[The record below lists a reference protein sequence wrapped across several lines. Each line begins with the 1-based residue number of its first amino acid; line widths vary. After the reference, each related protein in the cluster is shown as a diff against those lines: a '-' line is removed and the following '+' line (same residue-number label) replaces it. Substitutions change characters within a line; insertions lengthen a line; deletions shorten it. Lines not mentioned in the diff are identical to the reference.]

1 MIPSDSQ
8 PRSAQPYPQPSRQNA
23 TPSAINAAASASAGI
38 DFSRSLADSGNRS
51 GGGAGS
57 DLIRNAVEFQG
68 DNFGPGSGFAT
79 ISEVFSYS
87 NVVGENLGGGLFA
100 FEVGNDTSPNDL
112 FNSIPATGNPL
123 SALLDEPIDPTDA
136 DIPTEPGLSY
146 AGGLATQNGATQGNW
161 NLNYAYSYNRP
172 ISLPSSVT
180 GRMKLAENV
189 SPLPQ
194 NRVFMNYS
202 LFNNVPLTQNG
213 ITVNRFTPGFERTFW
228 NKLASIEVRT
238 PFATTLDSNIFTD
251 GSTNT
256 RNAEF
261 GNIFLALKGLLL
273 ASDTWA
279 LSAGLSLSLPTAD
292 DNRVYNSRDTELL
305 RVVNQSVHVMPFI
318 GGLYTPTRR
327 SFVQGIMQVDID
339 TNGNDVLARTTPNG
353 LNKIGKFQD
362 STFLYCD
369 LAIGYWL
376 VKRGNRDCSLIRG
389 IIPVLEGHW
398 NRSLNNAD
406 IVSDT
411 DGRFMIQPPVNQ
423 LDVFNTLAGLTF
435 QLRNKSRLSLGYV
448 VPIGNGKDRVFDSE
462 MRVTWNKYF

>member
-1 MIPSDSQ
+1 MGQDDSRQMLPSDRQQLST
-8 PRSAQPYPQPSRQNA
+8 QNA
-23 TPSAINAAASASAGI
+23 MPSAIDSAASASAGI

-57 DLIRNAVEFQG
+57 DLIRSAVEFQG

-87 NVVGENLGGGLFA
+87 NVVAENLGGGLFA

-123 SALLDEPIDPTDA
+123 SALLDEPTNPTDA
-136 DIPTEPGLSY
+136 TIPYGPGLSY
-146 AGGLATQNGATQGNW
+146 AGGTATQNGATQGNW
-161 NLNYAYSYNRP
+161 NLNYAYSYDRAV
-172 ISLPSSVT
+172 SLPSSVT

-194 NRVFMNYS
+194 DRVFMNYS
-202 LFNNVPLTQNG
+202 LFNNVPLTTNG

-261 GNIFLALKGLLL
+261 GNMFLALKGLLL
-273 ASDTWA
+273 ANDTWA
-279 LSAGLSLSLPTAD
+279 TSAGLSISVPTAD
-292 DNRVYNSRDTELL
+292 DNRVYNAQGTELL
-305 RVVNQSVHVMPFI
+305 RVVNQSVHLMPFI
-318 GGLYTPTRR
+318 GGIYTPTKR
-327 SFVQGIMQVDID
+327 SFIQGIFQVDID
-339 TNGNDVLARTTPNG
+339 TNGNEVLARTSASG
-353 LNKIGKFQD
+353 LNRIGSFQD
-362 STFLYCD
+362 STFMYCD
-369 LAIGYWL
+369 VAMGYWL
-376 VKRGNRDCSLIRG
+376 IKRNRCDRALIHG
-389 IIPVLEGHW
+389 VIPVVEGHW

-406 IVSDT
+406 IVSDI
-411 DGRFMIQPPVNQ
+411 DSRFVVRPSVNQ
-423 LDVFNTLAGLTF
+423 LDVMNVLSGLTF
-435 QLRNKSRLSLGYV
+435 QFRKNARMSLGYV
-448 VPIGNGKDRVFDSE
+448 VPIGNGADRVFDSE
-462 MRVTWNKYF
+462 LRVTWNKYY